1 MEKILVEGSTWKLID
16 KARAKRNDGR
26 MVLEGVYLSDTYL
39 AATNGRILITVDRD
53 LIGAKT
59 VTPGAYN
66 VIAVGKQDKAGYKE
80 IILEANEQEYPD
92 IEKVIPKTNQN
103 KVNISLCTDDHAEGM
118 QVSRAVITLF
128 KRTGS
133 AFSIEWLKV
142 LTPLNTVWTA
152 YYTAEAGTASGKSGK
167 SILLTAQSDRI
178 KAIMLPFSMD

>member
-1 MEKILVEGSTWKLID
+1 M
-16 KARAKRNDGR
+16 
-26 MVLEGVYLSDTYL
+26 
-39 AATNGRILITVDRD
+39 
-53 LIGAKT
+53 
-59 VTPGAYN
+59 
-66 VIAVGKQDKAGYKE
+66 IAVGKQDKAGYKE

-152 YYTAEAGTASGKSGK
+152 YYNAEAGTASGKSGK

>member
-26 MVLEGVYLSDTYL
+26 MVLEGVYLSDKYL

-59 VTPGAYN
+59 ITAGAYN

-92 IEKVIPKTNQN
+92 IEKVIPKQT
-103 KVNISLCTDDHAEGM
+103 KTKSIYHYAPT
-118 QVSRAVITLF
+118 ITL
-128 KRTGS
+128 KACKSPGPLLRYLS
-133 AFSIEWLKV
+133 V
-142 LTPLNTVWTA
+142 LVARFRSN
-152 YYTAEAGTASGKSGK
+152 G
-167 SILLTAQSDRI
+167 
-178 KAIMLPFSMD
+178 